1 MDEATQLI
9 FERNPVLCGHFHKA
23 LDKVLRELSSRSTI
37 FVLGDFNTKSGSL
50 DDLHPR
56 FVGNYGCS
64 VTNVIGK
71 VLIDL
76 TYKHKLCIANTSSTS
91 MLTQVSG
98 QHQQNLKK
106 KSHKNLN

>member
-76 TYKHKLCIANTSSTS
+76 SLLTNTNCALPT
-91 MLTQVSG
+91 LQAPVC
-98 QHQQNLKK
+98 
-106 KSHKNLN
+106 SHK